1 MCGVGAVVAALAEV
15 VAGLRVVVAG
25 FLVVVGALDVVTSL
39 VVEWTDV
46 EELTR
51 VVEVGA
57 LVAEEK
63 AADDDSR

>member
-1 MCGVGAVVAALAEV
+1 MVVALAEV
-15 VAGLRVVVAG
+15 VAGLRVVVVG
-25 FLVVVGALDVVTSL
+25 FLVVVGARDVVTSL

-57 LVAEEK
+57 LVAEES
-63 AADDDSR
+63 AADDDGR

>member
-1 MCGVGAVVAALAEV
+1 MVAALAEV

-25 FLVVVGALDVVTSL
+25 FLVVVGARDVVTSL

-57 LVAEEK
+57 LEAEEK
-63 AADDDSR
+63 ATDDDGR

>member
-1 MCGVGAVVAALAEV
+1 MAALAEV
-15 VAGLRVVVAG
+15 VAGLRVVVVG
-25 FLVVVGALDVVTSL
+25 FLVVVGAWDVVTSL
-39 VVEWTDV
+39 VVGWADV

-63 AADDDSR
+63 AADDDGR

>member
-1 MCGVGAVVAALAEV
+1 MVAALAEV
-15 VAGLRVVVAG
+15 VAGLRVVVVG
-25 FLVVVGALDVVTSL
+25 FLVVVGAWDVVTSL
-39 VVEWTDV
+39 VVGWADV

-63 AADDDSR
+63 AADDDGR

>member
-1 MCGVGAVVAALAEV
+1 MVAALAEV
-15 VAGLRVVVAG
+15 VAGLRVVVVG
-25 FLVVVGALDVVTSL
+25 FLVVVGARDVVTSL

-57 LVAEEK
+57 LVAEER
-63 AADDDSR
+63 AADDDGR